1 MTDKPREH
9 FELGGQKALVTG
21 GSGFIGSHLCARLRQ
36 SGAEVHAVSRIKRS
50 DEANDLKW
58 WQGDLSDTA
67 IVHKLLRTIQPE
79 IVFHLASEV
88 KGARELEFVLP
99 TFRSNLVSTV
109 NLLTAATE
117 VGCRRIILIG
127 SLEEPDPTELNG
139 IPSSPYAAA
148 KWASGA
154 YARMFHALYQLPVV
168 ILRVFMVYG
177 PAQQDLQK
185 LIPYV
190 TLSLL
195 RGEAPK
201 LTSGHREID
210 WIYVEDV
217 VEALL
222 AAVSVNGIEGTMI
235 EVGSGVLVPIR
246 ALVEQLVALINPQL
260 KPIFGALPD
269 RPLEQVRAADTA
281 RSHAMIGWKATTLLE
296 DGLKRT
302 ADWYRNQLRLYA

>member
-1 MTDKPREH
+1 VTDKPREH

>member
-1 MTDKPREH
+1 VTDKPREH

-302 ADWYRNQLRLYA
+302 ADWYRNQLMLYA